1 MKRFKKIMAATLLLL
16 AVAAMTS
23 TMTGCTYGK
32 VCQATKVGNHR

>member
-1 MKRFKKIMAATLLLL
+1 MKRFKKTMAVLLLFL
-16 AVAAMTS
+16 AVAATTS